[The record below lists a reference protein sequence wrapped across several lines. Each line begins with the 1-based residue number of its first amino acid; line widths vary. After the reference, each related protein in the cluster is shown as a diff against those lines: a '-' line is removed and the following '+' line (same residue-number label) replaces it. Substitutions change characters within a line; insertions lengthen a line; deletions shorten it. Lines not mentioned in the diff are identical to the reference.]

1 MIDIAVVG
9 NVPGNVFYLTFSRA
23 SIVWLILAVFQGKV
37 AFFHTNQFSI
47 LVHPQVTTKDNLCI
61 YQNFLSVQLSDT
73 VILPRTLKF
82 LLFKVKILCVQTIEI
97 LLLMCFPIFIHVLSF
112 DFQTQPTAS
121 FPACGL
127 VLSGSSLLQ
136 SMERNASEIYFG
148 QNVDISL
155 LK

>member
-1 MIDIAVVG
+1 M
-9 NVPGNVFYLTFSRA
+9 
-23 SIVWLILAVFQGKV
+23 AVFRGKSEIFRV
-37 AFFHTNQFSI
+37 PKFGQKRQKNTFFFHTNQFSI
-47 LVHPQVTTKDNLCI
+47 LVHPEVTTKDNLCI

-155 LK
+155 LKWEPVFRLEIWKL